1 MINILGLIWKLW
13 TNKQKVP
20 WHLVSL
26 VKSPYENIY
35 TRFWASPYIGRSCY
49 MWTYVQIYIF
59 VYIWIYEHLYICI
72 QIMCV
77 CVAITC
83 IPIFIG
89 ASLLSPSFIPKQV
102 LSSKAQWRSGCPPLP
117 WPGSRSCWWL
127 LSAESW
133 ELLRVLGWWSH
144 KKNHRILAK
153 PQISV
158 SSRVLKEPDRVLNNH
173 NWCILHQSCVV
184 LLLHVSLAQ
193 KDPP

>member
-77 CVAITC
+77 CV
-83 IPIFIG
+83 
-89 ASLLSPSFIPKQV
+89 LLSLASPSSLVRLCFPHP
-102 LSSKAQWRSGCPPLP
+102 SSQ
-117 WPGSRSCWWL
+117 SRSYLPRHNEGQDAPHCHGQVVVHVGGFWVQR
-127 LSAESW
+127 AESCW
-133 ELLRVLGWWSH
+133 ESWDGGAIKKTTESWRNH
-144 KKNHRILAK
+144 KSL
-153 PQISV
+153 SV
-158 SSRVLKEPDRVLNNH
+158 HEFWRNLTGF
-173 NWCILHQSCVV
+173 
-184 LLLHVSLAQ
+184 
-193 KDPP
+193 